1 VSRELI
7 LVRHGQTEWNVAR
20 RLQGHGDSPL
30 TALGRRQAAGH
41 LDWLRAAPPEAI
53 LTSPLGRARDT
64 AAILGDG
71 LGLVPEVDEALR
83 ERALGRF
90 EGWTLDEI
98 RAAHPDEHARREA
111 DPWHWRPAGGE
122 HYPDLDARVAPLLA
136 RLAGH
141 PARRL
146 LIVSHGTLARP
157 LLRGLLGL
165 DPPTTLAVLVP
176 NDLAYEVD
184 LAGGRVRHHRDGRA
198 TAGLLTAAGVVD
210 PGRGASVDGDP
221 PAA

>member
-30 TALGRRQAAGH
+30 TDLGRRQVAAH
-41 LDWLRAAPPEAI
+41 LDWLRRVPPDAI
-53 LTSPLGRARDT
+53 LASPLGRTRAT
-64 AAILGDG
+64 AAILAEG
-71 LGLVPEVDEALR
+71 LGLAPAFDEALR
-83 ERALGRF
+83 ERSLGRF
-90 EGWTLDEI
+90 EGWTLEEI
-98 RAAHPDEHARREA
+98 RAAHPEAHAAREA
-111 DPWHWRPAGGE
+111 DPWHWRPEGGE

-136 RLAGH
+136 RLRAH

-165 DPPTTLAVLVP
+165 DPATTLAVLAP
-176 NDLAYEVD
+176 NDLAYEIDVRT
-184 LAGGRVRHHRDGRA
+184 GHVRHHRDGRA
-198 TAGLLTAAGVVD
+198 TEGLLTAEGVVQ
-210 PGRGASVDGDP
+210 PGRGAIVDEEP
-221 PAA
+221 RAP